1 MDYTTLLLALIALAL
16 GGFFI
21 GRERSVVLARS
32 LPGGPRLHSLPGHY
46 GYFVVIWSLLPALTL
61 VILIFLLSFRL
72 REREMLTY
80 MKIGATAFT
89 IRLLK
94 ANEVLFVLGAGVVLA
109 LLANLLTKSLAADL
123 LPKLLS

>member
-46 GYFVVIWSLLPALTL
+46 GYFVVIWSLLPALHETL
-61 VILIFLLSFRL
+61 EADIPDHQILKTFW
-72 REREMLTY
+72 
-80 MKIGATAFT
+80 
-89 IRLLK
+89 
-94 ANEVLFVLGAGVVLA
+94 
-109 LLANLLTKSLAADL
+109 
-123 LPKLLS
+123 